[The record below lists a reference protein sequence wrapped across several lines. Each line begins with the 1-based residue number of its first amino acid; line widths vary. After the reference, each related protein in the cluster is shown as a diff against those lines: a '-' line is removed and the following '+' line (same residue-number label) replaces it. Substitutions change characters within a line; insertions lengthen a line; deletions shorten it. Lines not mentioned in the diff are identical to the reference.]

1 MNMTNTNTAGDL
13 KESKTSR
20 TDSGSLN
27 SSKQYSYL
35 KDTTVSL
42 GINLIPD
49 KDFISAVNEKIKI
62 ALSKF
67 STSKK
72 TKLVHELMVK
82 NQIVFGQINSEIPIE
97 IISKENVLYKIYI
110 NPFAVLNYGGAGRI
124 DTFKKIIQELRQT
137 IDAIK
142 GTKTLITSQQVLK
155 IDSLEKN
162 KKELIEKFIAEIDWL
177 KLVDLAYFGLL
188 QFYAFNATNKNK
200 PEKVKVYKTTEDLL
214 LKQIRKVLSRI
225 DSSLKPSIKTEEEE
239 DIKTEKDIKIIKL
252 RLAVQFMMLT
262 YFLQMS
268 TKSAITILKN
278 HKSEFIRISLDAIF
292 PDNGPNDKKNKTPYE
307 LNVKHENMI
316 SKGEESKEYYEKV
329 LLNFSKF
336 KPTKFEDFAS
346 LLEILDIIKIT
357 PSTFK
362 TLMIQNVGEKEYY
375 NYYTFLPK
383 LIALFCTLNYNS
395 QLFPELFE
403 IDPKLQKRL
412 EELILNQK
420 SMTIIKE
427 NKLL

>member
-1 MNMTNTNTAGDL
+1 MNMTNTNTSGVL
-13 KESKTSR
+13 KESLTSR
-20 TDSGSLN
+20 TDTGTLN

-35 KDTTVSL
+35 KDPTASL
-42 GINLIPD
+42 GMNLIYD
-49 KDFISAVNEKIKI
+49 KEFFKAVNEKIKI

-72 TKLVHELMVK
+72 TKLVHELMTK
-82 NQIVFGQINSEIPIE
+82 NQIVFGQINIE
-97 IISKENVLYKIYI
+97 VPVEVIAKENTLYKIFI
-110 NPFAVLNYGGAGRI
+110 NPFAVLNYGGTGRI
-124 DTFKKIIQELRQT
+124 DQFKKIIYDLQNTLT
-137 IDAIK
+137 AIK

-155 IDSLEKN
+155 IDSLEKD
-162 KKELIEKFIAEIDWL
+162 KKEYIEKFMAEIDWL

-188 QFYAFNATNKNK
+188 QFYAYNATNKNK

-214 LKQIRKVLSRI
+214 LKQIRKVLSRV
-225 DSSLKPSIKTEEEE
+225 DSSLKPAIKTETEE

-268 TKSAITILKN
+268 TKSALEILKAN
-278 HKSEFIRISLDAIF
+278 KSEFVRVSLDAIF
-292 PDNGPNDKKNKTPYE
+292 PDEDPDSKKNRTPYE
-307 LNVKHENMI
+307 DNARHENMI

-329 LLNFSKF
+329 MKDFAKF
-336 KPTKFEDFAS
+336 KPEKFEDFAE
-346 LLEILDIIKIT
+346 LLEILDILKIT
-357 PSTFK
+357 PQTFK

-395 QLFPELFE
+395 QLFPELYE

-412 EELILNQK
+412 EELVLNQK

-427 NKLL
+427 NKII